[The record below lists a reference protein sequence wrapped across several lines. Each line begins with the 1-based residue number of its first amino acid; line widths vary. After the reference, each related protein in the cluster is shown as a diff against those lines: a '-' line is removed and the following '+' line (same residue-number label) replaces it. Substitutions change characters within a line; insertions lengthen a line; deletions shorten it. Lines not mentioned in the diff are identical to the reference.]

1 MSTVYAHQASSMT
14 DCLTS
19 AANVVTAVGSIC
31 HTLLLILLLP
41 ATTVLRLRLLPLP
54 PPFYS
59 HYTHGCICQ
68 ISLGGSKFWL
78 LKSTTVLMHRYI
90 ESRPPLAFF
99 NSSRGVRNFRGKVQ
113 LPQPPNKY
121 SLDYTEQPALAGTPV
136 KNFAGTKFY
145 SQHVLA
151 DGNEH
156 YKK

>member
-1 MSTVYAHQASSMT
+1 MLACTTSINAGLMSTVYAHQASSMT

-90 ESRPPLAFF
+90 ESRPPLLFLIAAGGSEIFAGRF
-99 NSSRGVRNFRGKVQ
+99 NSPN
-113 LPQPPNKY
+113 PPTN
-121 SLDYTEQPALAGTPV
+121 TALIIQ
-136 KNFAGTKFY
+136 NNL
-145 SQHVLA
+145 H
-151 DGNEH
+151 
-156 YKK
+156 